1 MTEKNE
7 SSNKKKKI
15 QDLTGGA
22 YQPSEQF
29 KVIADGTVVRLED
42 PTHPK
47 TQEEVEAEKEARKE
61 PITEE
66 SDCQTICQITNQ
78 ISSESE

>member
-1 MTEKNE
+1 MTENNE
-7 SSNKKKKI
+7 SKKKKKV

-29 KVIADGTVVRLED
+29 KLLPDGTVVHLED

-61 PITEE
+61 PITDNE
-66 SDCQTICQITNQ
+66 
-78 ISSESE
+78 